1 MNNANV
7 IFEVEILN
15 KLAYL
20 KNDNISKAMKLI
32 AENGQYHLFKDNEDF
47 KAYIAKIVT
56 YSLFYENGI
65 DNDTINTDPKEWVV
79 EPSSVQGASNF
90 YSIQYDK
97 EKEIKQLIIATGIKD
112 SDNSP
117 LYLLFSENRNP
128 DKQPWYF
135 NRIINYVGYIKNKP
149 KCITDSINT
158 NVLKELNDIKENI
171 IDFTHI
177 LSEKDE
183 TKGLLRLPE
192 KFQVLSERESK
203 CALNGIIHLSIIK
216 QKQNIKSTIRYDK
229 TKERIVFNHYLPL
242 DFSAYDGNKYE
253 LYACIREIKGPNTTA
268 IEIPTILTYEQ
279 VYSQLLEK
287 PKIDHWT
294 YALCKFG
301 KK

>member
-1 MNNANV
+1 MGNTNE
-7 IFEVEILN
+7 IFEVAVLE
-15 KLAYL
+15 KLAFL
-20 KNDNISKAMKLI
+20 KAECINYAMKSI
-32 AENGQYHLFKDNEDF
+32 AEYGQYHLFKDDKDF
-47 KAYIAKIVT
+47 KTYIAKIVT

-97 EKEIKQLIIATGIKD
+97 KKEKQLIIATGIKD

-117 LYLLFSENRNP
+117 LYLLFSKNRNLNG
-128 DKQPWYF
+128 QPWFF
-135 NRIINYVGYIKNKP
+135 NCITNYVGHIKNEP

-158 NVLKELNDIKENI
+158 NALKGLNDIKENM

-177 LSEKDE
+177 LSKKDE
-183 TKGLLRLPE
+183 TKGLFRLPK
-192 KFQVLSERESK
+192 KFQELSEREYRS
-203 CALNGIIHLSIIK
+203 AINSIIHLSINK
-216 QKQNIKSTIRYDK
+216 QKQNIKSTMRYDN

-253 LYACIREIKGPNTTA
+253 LYAAIREKKGPNTTT
-268 IEIPTILTYEQ
+268 IEIPSILTYKQ

-294 YALCKFG
+294 YALCQFG
-301 KK
+301 EKK